1 LPKNLRELRGFL
13 GLTGYYRKFIKHY
26 GMICRPL
33 TNLLKKGT
41 PFIWTCSTEE
51 AFQLLKQALMEA
63 HVLAILDFSKTF
75 VLETDACD
83 YGLGA
88 VLMQEGH
95 PVAYLSKPLCPR
107 NQALST
113 YEKECMAILMAVEK
127 WHPYLQHKEFLIRT
141 DHRSLLYLTEQR
153 AHTKLQHK
161 AMLKL
166 MDLNHRIVYKK
177 GNANTAAD
185 ALSRLPTPM
194 TVAAVSSCIPTWQE
208 NLISG
213 YQDDLEDQQ
222 LLAELTVSSP
232 NSKGSP

>member
-13 GLTGYYRKFIKHY
+13 GLTCYYRKFIKHY

-127 WHPYLQHKEFLIRT
+127 WRPYLQHKEFLIRT
-141 DHRSLLYLTEQR
+141 DHKILLYLTEQR
-153 AHTKLQHK
+153 IHT
-161 AMLKL
+161 
-166 MDLNHRIVYKK
+166 
-177 GNANTAAD
+177 
-185 ALSRLPTPM
+185 RL
-194 TVAAVSSCIPTWQE
+194 
-208 NLISG
+208 
-213 YQDDLEDQQ
+213 
-222 LLAELTVSSP
+222 
-232 NSKGSP
+232 